1 VKGTL
6 REQLGELLAA
16 IEPSPVPMERIRR
29 RALGI
34 RLRRTGA
41 VASVLAAAG
50 LAAVLLTG
58 SHAPIS
64 APVPPAGGVTGP
76 GVPFA
81 HGVAGGRPWRLA
93 VQDIA
98 DPGDLCVP
106 GVTIDGSDADPIGPS
121 PGMQTAVGNPAFITL
136 GAALPGTGVGFVQVP
151 PGIGSVSV
159 LTGGFGGGRTE
170 APVRTVIACGERF
183 HLAGFAYPLTAPV
196 RLDAGTADVAISAVL
211 SDPQG
216 SEVSPDVTGVW
227 QNLDASYGQPGSGT
241 LAAGDAYG
249 ASWSIGVQFGAAGD
263 CYRLTAEDALSA
275 QSWSM
280 GACGPVSTPSGLAT
294 IMALPL
300 GFGGGHR
307 GTGYA
312 TLVSP
317 ATAGVVAWLSDGST
331 TSAVP
336 CTVAGRRYAALF
348 VPGSARVTRLSWL
361 NAAGQPIA
369 TTTSVNRYGVTQFQ
383 P

>member
-1 VKGTL
+1 MNGTL
-6 REQLGELLAA
+6 REQLDQLLGAV
-16 IEPSPVPMERIRR
+16 EPAPVPLERIRR

-41 VASVLAAAG
+41 VASA
-50 LAAVLLTG
+50 LAAVGVVVALLAG
-58 SHAPIS
+58 SRAPVS
-64 APVPPAGGVTGP
+64 APVLPAGGVTGP

-93 VQDIA
+93 VQDLA

-121 PGMQTAVGNPAFITL
+121 PGMQTAVGNPAFVTL

-159 LTGGFGGGRTE
+159 LTGGIGGERTE
-170 APVRTVIACGERF
+170 APVMTVVACGERF
-183 HLAGFAYPLTAPV
+183 RLAGFAYPLTAPL
-196 RLDAGTADVAISAVL
+196 RLDAGPADVAISAIL
-211 SDPQG
+211 SDPLG
-216 SEVSPDVTGVW
+216 SAVAPDVTGVW

-241 LAAGDAYG
+241 VAIGEAFGQA
-249 ASWSIGVQFGAAGD
+249 WSIQVMFGAAGD
-263 CYRLTAEDALSA
+263 CYQIAAGGS
-275 QSWSM
+275 SM

-300 GFGGGHR
+300 GFGNGG
-307 GTGYA
+307 GVGYA
-312 TLVSP
+312 SLVSP
-317 ATAGVVAWLSDGST
+317 ATARVVARLSDGST

-336 CTVAGRRYAALF
+336 CVVAGRKYAAVF
-348 VPGSARVTRLSWL
+348 VPGSARITRLTWL
-361 NAAGQPIA
+361 DATGATIA
-369 TTTSVNRYGVTQFQ
+369 STTSVAPYGVTQFK